1 MAQIAQQD
9 NLLIVADVAVA
20 NLDADIKGKL
30 LKCLK
35 AGTLTDV
42 ILQTKESETNIN
54 FSRVVSYYEDITN
67 AEAVKYGCVVLVS
80 DFQSSAVPTVIALN

>member
-20 NLDADIKGKL
+20 NLGADIKGKL

-35 AGTLTDV
+35 ADILTDV
-42 ILQTKESETNIN
+42 ILQTKESETNTN

-67 AEAVKYGCVVLVS
+67 AEAVKYGCVVLVGN
-80 DFQSSAVPTVIALN
+80 VPTVIKLN